1 MRNWNSSISVHPTA
15 KAVGIL
21 SYLWGIET
29 CLFSFLVLTS
39 KPDFILPMRNWNKDH
54 RSALCIGFR
63 GFYLTYEELKLLNG
77 SVKSLP
83 SYWILSYLWGIETGG
98 PGIPCH
104 AVSGIL
110 SYLWGIETHA
120 VSGNRRNQ
128 QLDFILPMRNWNLVS
143 KQTVSTWLVRILS
156 YLWGIETL

>member
-1 MRNWNSSISVHPTA
+1 MRNWNSAFTLIPTLHPP
-15 KAVGIL
+15 IL

-83 SYWILSYLWGIETGG
+83 SYWILSYLWGIETQSR
-98 PGIPCH
+98 
-104 AVSGIL
+104 ALTEDNLLWIL
-110 SYLWGIETHA
+110 SYLWGIETEHKWIL
-120 VSGNRRNQ
+120 SRREG
-128 QLDFILPMRNWNLVS
+128 
-143 KQTVSTWLVRILS
+143 RILS
-156 YLWGIETL
+156 YLWGIETGIHWPAGIQG